1 MHIVSES
8 DSQIVVAHDHELA
21 HRILGW
27 VILAPMSIGL
37 VLLLVLAFVA
47 SDGAAVVA
55 SLIGAVFVAPFV
67 LIGMWAIGTR
77 IEIAI
82 DGSLGSVTIKDR
94 TIPLYL
100 WFRRT
105 KVAPWEQRKSTY
117 VYIESVRQRGVDEF
131 VYLKYTEKPGDIR
144 TLVRVG
150 PNDERNRE
158 IAKHLAQRIAGGGS
172 AQVERHRS
180 GLDRLADRWIHNL
193 IQKRVDKAQ
202 REQGDSN

>member
-82 DGSLGSVTIKDR
+82 GGSLGSVTITDP

-117 VYIESVRQRGVDEF
+117 VFIEGVRQKGVDEF
-131 VYLKYTEKPGDIR
+131 VYLKYAEKPGDIR
-144 TLVRVG
+144 TLFRVG
-150 PNDERNRE
+150 PNDEHNRE
-158 IAKHLAQRIAGGGS
+158 IAEHLARRISGEDS
-172 AQVERHRS
+172 VQVERHLS
-180 GLDRLADRWIHNL
+180 GFERLASGWIHNL
-193 IQKRVDKAQ
+193 IQKRVDKT
-202 REQGDSN
+202 